1 MTRAAAVS
9 TARCT
14 VEVPALPTMLT
25 VAISSEIGAVGPRP
39 AASKRWVPADAES
52 GTATVAENAP
62 SRSAT
67 ALPTTTGDEWNEM
80 VIDAP
85 AAKPAPVNVTRS
97 PLRSVCR
104 TGDDPRPRRQAG
116 VSGQLGGG

>member
-85 AAKPAPVNVTRS
+85 AAKPAPVERHQVAPPQRLPYGRRS
-97 PLRSVCR
+97 P
-104 TGDDPRPRRQAG
+104 PRRQAG